1 MGYRDQGA
9 GSLALLIM
17 SWLQLDLQEQRFSWK
32 SAIYIMERRSP
43 SLLITQLQKQVL
55 EIKPLGHP
63 TTATA
68 TGTDSRNTSTLS
80 LATPGIFLL
89 GNIFKEGT
97 RPNYIFRSEPH
108 RIVLPFFCFPADT
121 CEGGRC
127 TFRVTWLSRFKA
139 SLWWSKTHRC
149 AGTPTTRPQR
159 GVRGV
164 SASPII
170 APGGKTGERPV
181 TTVKPPPHSCRL
193 LINC

>member
-1 MGYRDQGA
+1 MKNLKAAFTNFCTRSTQDTGYQEQGA
-9 GSLALLIM
+9 GSLALLIV
-17 SWLQLDLQEQRFSWK
+17 SWLQLDLQEQQFSWK

-89 GNIFKEGT
+89 GTIFKEGT

-108 RIVLPFFCFPADT
+108 RIVLPFSFSQRT
-121 CEGGRC
+121 
-127 TFRVTWLSRFKA
+127 RVKGDGAHSVSRGCHA
-139 SLWWSKTHRC
+139 SEHHSDR
-149 AGTPTTRPQR
+149 
-159 GVRGV
+159 
-164 SASPII
+164 
-170 APGGKTGERPV
+170 
-181 TTVKPPPHSCRL
+181 VKPIAALGHPPPVPSGEYAECQHHQ
-193 LINC
+193 